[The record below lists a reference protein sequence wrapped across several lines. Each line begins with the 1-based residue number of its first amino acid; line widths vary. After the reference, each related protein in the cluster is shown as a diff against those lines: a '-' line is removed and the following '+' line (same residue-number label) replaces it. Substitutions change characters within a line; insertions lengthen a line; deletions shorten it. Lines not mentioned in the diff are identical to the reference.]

1 MIRREELIQIGQ
13 FNKPHGIEGEI
24 TASVNYDF
32 DDLNAFSCLIVE
44 IDGIFVPFFVTN
56 VRTKSYQSI
65 LLQIDGIND
74 EREASM
80 LVNKE
85 IYVLDSE
92 FAALDVY
99 DEDEI
104 PVDML
109 IGYEIIHEGKAIGQ
123 ICGIEDSTANVLF
136 VVNNDQGQELLIP
149 AVDDFIDSID
159 TEGKQIHM
167 SLPLELINMQ
177 N

>member
-1 MIRREELIQIGQ
+1 MIRRDELIQIGQ

-32 DDLNAFSCLIVE
+32 DDLSAFSCLIVE
-44 IDGIFVPFFVTN
+44 IDGIFVPFFVTG
-56 VRTKSYQSI
+56 VRTKSSQTI
-65 LLQIDGIND
+65 LLRIDGIND

-85 IYVLDSE
+85 IYVLNSE
-92 FAALDVY
+92 FNALEIF

-104 PVDML
+104 SVDL
-109 IGYEIIHEGKAIGQ
+109 LVGFEIIHEGAVIGQ
-123 ICGIEDSTANVLF
+123 ISDIEDSTVNVLF
-136 VVNNDQGQELLIP
+136 VVKNADGKEFLIP

-159 TEGKQIHM
+159 TESKQIHM
-167 SLPLELINMQ
+167 SLPIELIDMQ

>member
-1 MIRREELIQIGQ
+1 MIRRDELIQIGQ

-32 DDLNAFSCLIVE
+32 DDLSAFSCLIVE

-56 VRTKSYQSI
+56 VRTKSSQTI
-65 LLQIDGIND
+65 LLKIDGIND

-85 IYVLDSE
+85 IYVLNSE
-92 FAALDVY
+92 FNATEVFDD
-99 DEDEI
+99 DEM
-104 PVDML
+104 PVDIL
-109 IGYEIIHEGKAIGQ
+109 VGYEMIQEGNSIGH
-123 ICGIEDSTANVLF
+123 ISDIEDSTANVLF
-136 VVNNDQGQELLIP
+136 VVKNADGKELLIP

-159 TEGKQIHM
+159 TENKQIHM
-167 SLPLELINMQ
+167 SLPLELINLQ

>member
-44 IDGIFVPFFVTN
+44 
-56 VRTKSYQSI
+56 
-65 LLQIDGIND
+65 IDGIND